1 MRKWLKNVKEWF
13 EEHSDFLVTLATIA
27 LSIVGGFWVVVLG
40 LFGLENG
47 LSNECT
53 DGVITAVFNEEAGT
67 LTFSGNG
74 AVGNTAKWMERFRI
88 EERVQVR
95 TIIFEDGI
103 TSIGSAEFS
112 ENQGYINLEKVIFR
126 GDIVAIGSCAFSS
139 NYHLRAVEF
148 GGKCRVIEGLA
159 FFQCVSLEEINVP
172 EGCEVYSNVFSQTP
186 LDNDESEEAFAS
198 PAPEMPPVS
207 KEP

>member
-1 MRKWLKNVKEWF
+1 MKKWLKEKWQELCDGPGVLIL
-13 EEHSDFLVTLATIA
+13 FLVFFFGA
-27 LSIVGGFWVVVLG
+27 LLVILR
-40 LFGLENG
+40 LENG
-47 LSNECT
+47 PINKLT
-53 DGVITAVFNEEAGT
+53 DGVVTAVFDEDAGT

-74 AVGNTAKWMERFRI
+74 AVDGTADWMEKFGR
-88 EERVQVR
+88 EEKVRVR

-103 TSIGSAEFS
+103 TSVGSCEFS
-112 ENQGYINLEKVIFR
+112 DNQGYINLEKVIFQ

-148 GGKCRVIEGLA
+148 GGKCRVIDDLA
-159 FFQCVSLEEINVP
+159 FFQCASLEEINVP
-172 EGCEVYSNVFSQTP
+172 EGCKVYRSVFSQTP

-198 PAPEMPPVS
+198 PAPEVPPLT